1 MIEMLK
7 NTHLYYQVYMM
18 IKEKIVSGF
27 YKEGDKLPSERKLC
41 DEYDVSRIT
50 IREALEKLEADNL
63 IQREHGRGSFVLG
76 NQYNQKMNNL
86 YSFKDEIEKN
96 GDKAITKVINI
107 HKVKP
112 SLYLQE
118 KMQLKSFQE
127 VYELKRLRLAN
138 DRPLVYETS
147 YLPIKY
153 CEGLDQ
159 FDFNEVSLYETLN
172 NQYQIQINH
181 AYETLTAKLL
191 TEEQAKYLDKNISA
205 PCMFIERY
213 SYVDD
218 EIIEFTESVA
228 SGKDYRYTVDLI

>member
-1 MIEMLK
+1 MLK